1 MGSKPA
7 VTGTTHIL
15 PYSELSPADFERMC
29 LWLALREGY
38 EEAEH
43 LGAAGNEQ
51 GRDIL
56 LRLEENQWAMQCKR
70 VRRFGPTDAIKEL
83 DKIFSLDHSER
94 PYGVIF
100 VATCD
105 ISAETRKR
113 AKARCANEIIC
124 EFISLTELDQRVKC
138 HHDLVMEF
146 FQLPHGQLD
155 ISPLF
160 FMESFSDI
168 ISQALN
174 EMRLFELIELLAALL
189 CHDQAHNFAAD
200 DVRLKFSNLLRPAL
214 TEVAVTSLHFS
225 DQDFRDYLMQE
236 EEQSIESFQEYLQK
250 QCRSRAAS
258 WVRTRLKEDLFH
270 ELFCDYYEAYQLFFI
285 QDETELK
292 SLQSRVGSKNGQAL
306 LAQLND
312 QLLLAKAAGTLVPRL
327 QRSFS
332 DEIVILLTSL
342 QMTHEVIEKSHDSID
357 VVIFDVSGRFPTKVF
372 VSATSRETDQ
382 DWIEMIEARRKN
394 QSDLTHSFLVTDNR
408 VGAEAERFAS
418 RRGFLIKRMTEFRE
432 LLQTTSSDEK
442 YIFGR
447 LATESLLSAIA
458 VSDVYVEPKCEIVQ
472 PGFDSQQLSTA
483 TELARG
489 QFEAFLNDS
498 ELKVF
503 MVFGEYGVGKSAFLA
518 QMAYKMCDPG
528 ARYRVVY
535 VPLRKLEHGDQI
547 PEVVGKAVTLAELYE
562 GPAQRTCVVLDGLD
576 EIPGAMQPD
585 ERRHNMLRIIE
596 ASRKAEKLVVSARSS
611 YFRGLPEFWSL
622 WSKDDDHPFWNKLT
636 KHILPQ
642 GIRPAVRS
650 IVLREFNYDDIDE
663 YVAKF
668 GAERGKGA
676 EYTSLFHKRLKQ
688 FDPQGVYKRLAR
700 SPLYLSLL
708 VNTEPWDDPSIDS
721 IASVLK
727 MLIEFWLARDTE
739 KGPARWL
746 LSPVDRM
753 EFVYELAWFMYRQQ
767 KVQIPFSEL
776 DEFVTSLYGVEGK
789 VDEAIALDLQT
800 TGFLTTE
807 GQGMQ
812 FCLPAF
818 MDYLVA
824 HRFARGEFPIAPPRL
839 PTGGQGRIW
848 LSLLEKGLT
857 AADEWNDSKTD
868 AWLNSLGI
876 RFSDYDV
883 PISTSPV
890 GILYNVA
897 DEESFDW
904 PVANSESHGKQRV
917 VLNATFGQHT
927 GVGER
932 SIRVLYGSPMGLHC
946 RPSAWITNQSLKW
959 QAELPSR
966 PKNAFVEF
974 RHQGAK
980 ADPRSL
986 LELVTIAVEGN
997 VVFEIFYDHCT
1008 DDEFEQLLLAIG
1020 GHRATGKD
1028 YDWVMQVSGSAY
1040 E

>member
-38 EEAEH
+38 EAAEH

-56 LRLEENQWAMQCKR
+56 IRLEENQWAMQCKR
-70 VRRFGPTDAIKEL
+70 VRKFGPTDAIKEL

-113 AKARCANEIIC
+113 AKARCANEIVC
-124 EFISLTELDQRVKC
+124 EFISLTELDQRVKR
-138 HHDLVMEF
+138 HRDLVTEF
-146 FQLPHGQLD
+146 FQLPHGELD
-155 ISPLF
+155 FFPLF
-160 FMESFSDI
+160 LIESFSDI
-168 ISQALN
+168 ISQALD
-174 EMRLFELIELLAALL
+174 EMRLFDLIELLTSLL
-189 CHDQAHNFAAD
+189 CHDQARNYAAD
-200 DVRLKFSNLLRPAL
+200 DVRLKYSDLLTPAL
-214 TEVAVTSLHFS
+214 TEVAIKSLHFS
-225 DQDFRDYLMQE
+225 DQDFRDYLMLE
-236 EEQSIESFQEYLQK
+236 EEHSIELFQEYLQK

-258 WVRTRLKEDLFH
+258 WVRTRRKEDLFH
-270 ELFCDYYEAYQLFFI
+270 ELFCEYYEAYQLFFL
-285 QDETELK
+285 QDEAALK
-292 SLQSRVGSKNGQAL
+292 SLQSRVGAKKGQAL

-327 QRSFS
+327 HRSFS
-332 DEIVILLTSL
+332 EEVVILLTSL
-342 QMTHEVIEKSHDSID
+342 QMSHEVIEKSHDSID
-357 VVIFDVSGRFPTKVF
+357 FVIFDVSGRFPTKVF
-372 VSATSRETDQ
+372 VSASSRDLDP
-382 DWIEMIEARRKN
+382 DWIEAIEARRKN
-394 QSDLTHSFLVTDNR
+394 QSDLTHSFLVTDES
-408 VGAEAERFAS
+408 VSSETEGFAA
-418 RRGFLIKRMTEFRE
+418 RRGFSIKRMTEFRE
-432 LLQTTSSDEK
+432 LLQASTSGEK
-442 YIFGR
+442 FIFGR
-447 LATESLLSAIA
+447 LATEALLSSIA
-458 VSDVYVEPKCEIVQ
+458 VHDVYVEPKCEIVQ
-472 PGFDSQQLSTA
+472 PGFDSRQLTTA
-483 TELARG
+483 TEKARE
-489 QFEAFLNDS
+489 QFESFLNDS

-518 QMAYKMCDPG
+518 QMAYQMCDPS
-528 ARYRVVY
+528 ARFRGVY
-535 VPLRKLEHGDQI
+535 VPLRKLERGDQI
-547 PEVVGKAVTLAELYE
+547 PEIVSKAVSLAELHE
-562 GPAQRTCVVLDGLD
+562 GPTQRTCAILDGLD

-596 ASRKAEKLVVSARSS
+596 ASRKAEKLVISARSS

-622 WSKDDDHPFWNKLT
+622 WSKDDNHPFWDKLT

-676 EYTSLFHKRLKQ
+676 EYASLFHERLKQ

-767 KVQIPFSEL
+767 KVRIPFSEV

-824 HRFARGEFPIAPPRL
+824 HRFARGDFPKSPTRL

-857 AADEWNDSKTD
+857 AADEWNNSKSD
-868 AWLNSLGI
+868 AWLDALGV
-876 RFSDYDV
+876 RFNEHDL

-890 GILYNVA
+890 GILYNV
-897 DEESFDW
+897 ENEKTFDW
-904 PVANSESHGKQRV
+904 PVSNSKSHSKQRV

-946 RPSAWITNQSLKW
+946 RPSAWIVERYREW
-959 QAELPSR
+959 QGALPSR
-966 PKNAFVEF
+966 QKPAFVEF
-974 RHQGAK
+974 RYEGGK
-980 ADPRSL
+980 ADLSSIISL
-986 LELVTIAVEGN
+986 MTITIVGD

-1020 GHRATGKD
+1020 GHRATSKD
-1028 YDWVMQVSGSAY
+1028 YEWVMMVSDSAY
-1040 E
+1040 D